1 MQLKMPDGPLGL
13 EARAPSHE
21 VDVHA
26 SMLHAEGSG
35 EDTVETCKMTAAA
48 AVIAVLLVLGALLAV
63 GYIMPMVMS

>member
-1 MQLKMPDGPLGL
+1 
-13 EARAPSHE
+13 
-21 VDVHA
+21 
-26 SMLHAEGSG
+26 MLHAEGSG